1 LLEQYA
7 QNRDLKNARR
17 FYSEFPPEWFDYS
30 TDMTQARRVQSALF
44 ALEIEEAAES
54 LGEAGIEERAGRLRM
69 LQKHFETAR
78 RVLSPKASALS
89 DYENVVLDA
98 VKPISASN
106 AEANYEG
113 YKLLLAINPD
123 SSEYHSK
130 FLSYQKALIGFSSD
144 DMVGEWCDKIAG
156 IDGVLTIGRV
166 RGDQYRL
173 RMHYEDSDR
182 IGERELKLVGDEY
195 RVIDSSAG
203 DYYKVVPSGNLGL
216 FDRHGVIRW
225 ARSTPIGTK
234 PNRC

>member
-1 LLEQYA
+1 
-7 QNRDLKNARR
+7 
-17 FYSEFPPEWFDYS
+17 
-30 TDMTQARRVQSALF
+30 MTQARRVQSALF

-123 SSEYHSK
+123 SSEYRSK

-144 DMVGEWCDKIAG
+144 DMVGQWCDRIAG
-156 IDGVLTIGRV
+156 IDGVLNV
-166 RGDQYRL
+166 RFQTVETL
-173 RMHYEDSDR
+173 
-182 IGERELKLVGDEY
+182 
-195 RVIDSSAG
+195 
-203 DYYKVVPSGNLGL
+203 
-216 FDRHGVIRW
+216 
-225 ARSTPIGTK
+225 
-234 PNRC
+234 